1 MNKIL
6 LTLGIAAL
14 VGAVQAQEATFYRG
28 FAEVKTPVTL
38 PAGEW
43 TWQPG
48 ETLFETL
55 VPGTLKLIG
64 VTEQSRRILS
74 REAPNPLAAYR
85 GKAISFYWEGKWRE
99 AVVVDPD
106 KPLFQF
112 EGRYLTALP
121 GLVAYPDPS
130 GFQNPRLE
138 VVFRYQGQGSATLD
152 YLSRGLSWGLRYTL
166 EGNDLTGWAS
176 LRNSLGTPQ
185 RFRQVELVAGTVP
198 LLEGGIAVPKAA
210 TAPAPE
216 ARSMAA
222 DAGFGA
228 EFAGEAGGTF
238 RYRLPGEVNL
248 EPGLTEL
255 PFIRAQVQPAYT
267 WAYTGGF
274 NTGLEIRFQ
283 RGYRFSAPENLA
295 AGIVSIRDQGVFVG
309 QAALPDTAKGSLV
322 RLVLGPDP
330 EGQAERKIEQLAQ
343 NSFRVT
349 TTVRNPKKYALEV
362 EISEFFPRPFT
373 LEGQGLEKTPEGYRV
388 RFSLN
393 PGQTRILVY
402 TVTLPR

>member
-1 MNKIL
+1 MNKAL
-6 LTLGIAAL
+6 LTLGIATL
-14 VGAVQAQEATFYRG
+14 IGAVQAQEAAFYRG

-43 TWQPG
+43 RWQPG
-48 ETLFETL
+48 ESLFETL
-55 VPGTLKLIG
+55 VPGTLKLLG
-64 VTEQSRRILS
+64 LSEQSRQVILQD
-74 REAPNPLAAYR
+74 APNPLAAYK

-106 KPLFQF
+106 RPLFQF
-112 EGRYLTALP
+112 EGHYLTSLP

-138 VVFRYQGQGSATLD
+138 VVFRYQGQGPTTLS
-152 YLSRGLSWGLRYTL
+152 YLTRGLSWSLRYTL
-166 EGNDLTGWAS
+166 EGGDLTGWAS
-176 LRNSLGTPQ
+176 LHNSLGTPQ

-198 LLEGGIAVPKAA
+198 LLEGGIPVPKAA

-216 ARSMAA
+216 VRSMAA
-222 DAGFGA
+222 DA
-228 EFAGEAGGTF
+228 EFSGESGGTF

-255 PFIRAQVQPAYT
+255 PFIRARVQPTYT
-267 WAYTGGF
+267 WSYAGGF
-274 NTGLEIRFQ
+274 TTASEIRFQ
-283 RGYRFSAPENLA
+283 RGYRFAATENLA

-309 QAALPDTAKGSLV
+309 QAALPDTAKGNPV
-322 RLVLGPDP
+322 RLSLGPDP
-330 EGQAERKIEQLAQ
+330 DGQAERKIEQLAQ

-349 TTVRNPKKYALEV
+349 TTVKNPKAYPLEV

-388 RFSLN
+388 RFNLN
-393 PGQTRILVY
+393 PGQARVLVY

>member
-1 MNKIL
+1 M
-6 LTLGIAAL
+6 

-43 TWQPG
+43 TWQLG

-64 VTEQSRRILS
+64 VTEQSRRIIS
-74 REAPNPLAAYR
+74 RDAPNPLAAYK
-85 GKAISFYWEGKWRE
+85 GKTISFYWEGKWRE

-130 GFQNPRLE
+130 GFQSPRLD
-138 VVFRYQGQGSATLD
+138 VIFRYQGQGPATLG

-166 EGNDLTGWAS
+166 ESNALTGWAS
-176 LRNSLGTPQ
+176 LQNSLGTPQ
-185 RFRQVELVAGTVP
+185 RFRQVELVAGAAP
-198 LLEGGIAVPKAA
+198 LLEGGIAVPKAVP
-210 TAPAPE
+210 APAPE

-222 DAGFGA
+222 DEGFGA

-255 PFIRAQVQPAYT
+255 PFIRTQVQPTYT
-267 WAYTGGF
+267 WTYAGGF
-274 NTGLEIRFQ
+274 STGSEIRFQ
-283 RGYRFSAPENLA
+283 RGYRFNAPENLA

-309 QAALPDTAKGSLV
+309 QAALTDTAKGNPV
-322 RLVLGPDP
+322 RLSLGPDP
-330 EGQAERKIEQLAQ
+330 DGQAERKIEQLAQ

-349 TTVRNPKKYALEV
+349 TTVKNSKTYPLDV

-388 RFSLN
+388 RFNLN
-393 PGQTRILVY
+393 PGQSRTLVY